1 MNKAL
6 STFSLA
12 LLLLGACRSRENR
25 MAEIKDLGRLEEKSA
40 GDWLV
45 SLEYLPAAMAKG
57 DTAEYCFA
65 VNIRAKDPAKPI
77 EADDP
82 KFSFGTDSLF
92 CIVTNTDT
100 LMPVFTT
107 RVANGK
113 LTGLQYMVIFEKE
126 AVNRNST
133 LVFLFKDRLFT
144 NRKLE
149 FILPVA
155 DIHKID
161 SLSLHI

>member
-1 MNKAL
+1 MNKVL
-6 STFSLA
+6 STACLA
-12 LLLLGACRSRENR
+12 LLLMSACKNGENR
-25 MAEIKDLGRLEEKSA
+25 MAEIKDLSHLEEKTD
-40 GDWLV
+40 GNWLV
-45 SLEYLPAAMAKG
+45 NLEYLPAAMAKG
-57 DTAEYCFA
+57 DTMEYCFT

-92 CIVTNTDT
+92 CIITQTDT
-100 LMPVFTT
+100 LFPVFTT

-113 LTGLQYMVIFEKE
+113 LTGLQYMVIFDKA
-126 AVNRNST
+126 AVPENDR
-133 LVFLFKDRLFT
+133 LVFLFKDWLFT

-149 FILPVA
+149 FILPVM
-155 DIHKID
+155 DIHTID

>member
-6 STFSLA
+6 STICLVF
-12 LLLLGACRSRENR
+12 LLLGACRSRENR
-25 MAEIKDLGRLEEKSA
+25 VAEIKGLSRLEEKSA

-45 SLEYLPAAMAKG
+45 DLEYLPAAMAKG

-65 VNIRAKDPAKPI
+65 VNIRAKDPAKPV

-92 CIVTNTDT
+92 CIVTKTDT

-113 LTGLQYMVIFEKE
+113 LTGLQYMVIFDKASVPESG
-126 AVNRNST
+126 R
-133 LVFLFKDRLFT
+133 LVFLFKDWLFT
-144 NRKLE
+144 NRRLE